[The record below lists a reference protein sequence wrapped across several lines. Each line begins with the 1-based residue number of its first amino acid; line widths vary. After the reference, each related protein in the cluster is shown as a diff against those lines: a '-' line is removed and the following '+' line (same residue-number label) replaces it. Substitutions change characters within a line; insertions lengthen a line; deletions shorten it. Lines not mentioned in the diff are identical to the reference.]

1 MKSIFLILVLFQFT
15 YKSFSQTMANYDES
29 QVPLF
34 TLPEVLTSFDG
45 KKIGTSQEW
54 TETRRPE
61 LFRFFE
67 TQVYGKVPGKLDIAS
82 IKVLEKDN
90 NALNGKA
97 TRRQVQLS
105 FNNRGRT
112 LNFVI
117 LLYLPK
123 NVDKAPLFLGYN
135 FFGNHTVSADPNIIV
150 PTAWT
155 RTSESLG
162 ITTNVPSE
170 AARGVRSDRWPVEK
184 LIDAGYGLATIY
196 YGEVAPDRDDYD
208 EGIHPLLYMPG
219 QILPKLDEWGKI
231 SAWAWGYSRAM
242 DYLENED
249 DIDASRIVVFGHSR
263 LGKAA
268 LWAGASDTRFAGV
281 ISNDSGCGGAALSKR
296 KFGETIETIN
306 TSFPVWFCENF
317 KNYNNN
323 EEALPVDQHE
333 LLALIAP
340 RPLYVA
346 SAVDDQW
353 ADPKGEFLSAYYAS
367 QVYTLFGKNGIES
380 KELPKPNSPIGS
392 TVSYHIR
399 TGKHDVTD
407 YDWDQYIAWADKWVK

>member
-1 MKSIFLILVLFQFT
+1 
-15 YKSFSQTMANYDES
+15 MANYDES